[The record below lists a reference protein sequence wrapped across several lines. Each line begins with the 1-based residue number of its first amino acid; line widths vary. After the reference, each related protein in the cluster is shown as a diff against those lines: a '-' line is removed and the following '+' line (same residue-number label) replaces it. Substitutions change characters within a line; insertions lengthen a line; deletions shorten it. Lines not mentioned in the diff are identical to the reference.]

1 MKQVV
6 FAAKKVRPVAA
17 VVFAFLVF
25 APGGVRSDSGEQC
38 SEEDIK
44 KVAALNIKATG
55 QYDEYDFEG
64 AKQTLNDAIALAEK
78 LGCGKHLVAARS
90 YLYLG
95 VVESGGFREFDEAKK
110 AWFKAFSLFPGI
122 EVPRRLATPRLMRDY
137 DRIQAMFKARGQ
149 VVADPRTTDDTTVKT
164 TPKIEEPQTPPQGLE
179 HFPVPEAEE
188 TVDLEIRTRVEDAMN
203 PGRVTLY
210 YRPEFAADYRSI
222 ELAKKGEWT
231 WVGEIPGKDVRGE
244 LMRYYLVVRNTEGN
258 PIAAS
263 GTAASPHLVTLKR
276 PGAKIK
282 SGVFVENPL
291 TGERRFVSEDE
302 VPDEVEIPGQK
313 RRAEMQLRKTEK
325 PHVGFQPLFSVF
337 LGTGIGV
344 GLLNGETE
352 VARSPEDFDKG
363 KELPNSLSSG
373 SLYGHLDIGYFIH
386 PRFTIGALGRI
397 GKTFISKAVA
407 EEGKGN
413 HYDWLILGRAKY
425 FSRPYSMPGVSWMG
439 WKWFAGGGLGYG
451 YIRHHVRANDVDISE
466 PGEQVSVTDTG
477 RSKGVVPNLL
487 AGAKLLFLGGR
498 LNVFFEA
505 NYLASLS
512 GNTDNNLYFHLDFT
526 LGVSTEF

>member
-1 MKQVV
+1 MKYVG
-6 FAAKKVRPVAA
+6 FAYKRFCLATTVILT
-17 VVFAFLVF
+17 FLVF
-25 APGGVRSDSGEQC
+25 VPGVVKSDSDSRC
-38 SEEDIK
+38 SEDDIK
-44 KVAALNIKATG
+44 RVSALNIKATG

-64 AKQTLNDAIALAEK
+64 AKQTLKDAVALAEE
-78 LGCGKHLVAARS
+78 LGCGKHLVMARS
-90 YLYLG
+90 YLYIG
-95 VVESGGFREFDEAKK
+95 VVESGGFRDFDEAKK

-137 DRIQAMFKARGQ
+137 NRIQAMFKARGA
-149 VVADPRTTDDTTVKT
+149 VADDPRVDDKKAR
-164 TPKIEEPQTPPQGLE
+164 PERKPEEPETPPHGLE

-188 TVDLEIRTRVEDAMN
+188 TLDVEVRVRVEEAMN

-210 YRPEFAADYRSI
+210 YRPETASSYQMV
-222 ELAKKGEWT
+222 EMAKKGEWT
-231 WVGEIPGKDVRGE
+231 WIGTIPGKDVRGK
-244 LMRYYLVVRNTEGN
+244 LMRYYLVVLNTEGK

-276 PGAKIK
+276 PGTKIK

-291 TGERRFVSEDE
+291 TGERRLVREDE
-302 VPDEVEIPGQK
+302 DPDEVEIPGQEK
-313 RRAEMQLRKTEK
+313 RADMRLRKQEK
-325 PHVGFQPLFSVF
+325 PIVRFQPLFSVW

-352 VARSPEDFDKG
+352 VARSPEDPDKG

-373 SLYGHLDIGYFIH
+373 SLYGHLDVGYFIH

-397 GKTFISKAVA
+397 GKTFISKAVT
-407 EEGKGN
+407 EEGQGN
-413 HYDWLILGRAKY
+413 HYDWLILGRARY
-425 FSRPYSMPGVSWMG
+425 FSRAYTIPGVSWMG

-451 YIRHHVRANDVDISE
+451 YIRHHVRANDITIS
-466 PGEQVSVTDTG
+466 GSSEQISVTDTG

-487 AGAKLLFLGGR
+487 GGAKLLFLGGR
-498 LNVFFEA
+498 LNVFLEA
-505 NYLASLS
+505 NYLASFS
-512 GNTDNNLYFHLDFT
+512 GNSNDNLYFHLDFT